1 MFEFIQ
7 GMIVDVAPDHIVV
20 QTGGIGYYI
29 YTADPYHFEVGTPDV
44 RVYVYQ
50 SVSENALLLFGFF
63 DAKDKQLFL
72 KLIAVSG
79 IGPKSALAILAGNDR
94 TGLISAVNEGNA
106 KFLTKFPGVGKKTA
120 QQIIL
125 DLQGKLGDIEASL
138 FDDPVEESH
147 ATNKQQS
154 TELRDAIL
162 ALSALGYSS
171 KQVSGIE
178 DEMAVEEGLSTDE
191 YLSLGLKLLMK

>member
-7 GMIVDVAPDHIVV
+7 GTIVDVAPDHIVV
-20 QTGGIGYYI
+20 QTGGVGYFI
-29 YTADPYHFEVGTPDV
+29 YTADPYRFKVGDEHV

-94 TGLISAVNEGNA
+94 SGLIAAVNEGNV

-125 DLQGKLGDIEASL
+125 DLQGKLGDIDGDLLDSPVKPVPNL
-138 FDDPVEESH
+138 SDDSP
-147 ATNKQQS
+147 
-154 TELRDAIL
+154 ELRDALL
-162 ALSALGYSS
+162 ALSALGYSE
-171 KQVSGIE
+171 KQISAIKDGMSE
-178 DEMAVEEGLSTDE
+178 KSGLSTDE

>member
-20 QTGGIGYYI
+20 QTGGVGYYI

-147 ATNKQQS
+147 TTDKQQS
-154 TELRDAIL
+154 TELHDAIL

-178 DEMAVEEGLSTDE
+178 DKMAAEEGLSTDE